1 MSGTQ
6 NTGKVK
12 FFNDQKGY
20 GFIIDDSTGK
30 EVFVHATGLNGTKIK
45 QGDNVAFEIGQSN
58 KGDCAVE
65 VVVL

>member
-45 QGDNVAFEIGQSN
+45 QGDNVAFAIGQSN
-58 KGDCAVE
+58 KGDCAVD